1 MRKVCNL
8 GVEMNFFEAI
18 GAAFRNYASFGGVAK
33 RAEYWYF
40 ILFIAL
46 VYAALFVIAIAT
58 GVVGLVVSLFLGF
71 GGADSGAVAS
81 SAGASFASLLI
92 LTIITGLFAVATLL
106 PFLAIHVR
114 RMRDAGLNWWM
125 IVLLFILAFFT
136 FYAVL
141 LIACAFPSREKQF
154 LADQAQPESEPF
166 SVESNSPES
175 SRAKADPSFDPFA

>member
-1 MRKVCNL
+1 
-8 GVEMNFFEAI
+8 MNFFEAI

-46 VYAALFVIAIAT
+46 VYAALFAIAIAT
-58 GVVGLVVSLFLGF
+58 GVIGLIVSLFLGF

-106 PFLAIHVR
+106 PFIAIHVR
-114 RMRDAGLNWWM
+114 RMRDAGFNWWM
-125 IVLLFILAFFT
+125 IVLLFILAFLT

-141 LIACAFPSREKQF
+141 LIACAFPSRDKQF
-154 LADQAQPESEPF
+154 LADRTESEGELF
-166 SVESNSPES
+166 SVEQPS
-175 SRAKADPSFDPFA
+175 SVSSKTKTDSSFDPFA